1 MNYKIR
7 CLLTGTV
14 TTDSSVEKMHSVLDA
29 GRKIRVPVNIFYVE
43 GPKLR
48 LIFEAGMASSEE
60 MNKKWGAGKH
70 GALPPAE
77 GGGAES
83 IEKSLA
89 EVGATTDDIQF
100 VIPSHLHTDHA
111 WNLDVFP
118 RAKVIAQREEIIE
131 AIDPP
136 SPMRFGYS
144 RIINTKLVSRRQP
157 DELKIIDGDC
167 DIAEGLKLIKVPGHT
182 PGSQTLI
189 VQTEKGKVA
198 LCGQTGPSYANW
210 FPADARLGHALGF
223 LKDTYNP
230 DPLLAGTQRTYIQ
243 SMERIA
249 GMADIVV
256 PTHDWRIPRRIPEQW
271 WFSPPDEVCSRD
283 WSKVVFKY
291 GLI

>member
-29 GRKIRVPVNIFYVE
+29 GVKKKVPVQMFYVE
-43 GPKLR
+43 GPKLK
-48 LIFEAGMASSEE
+48 LVFEAGMADADD
-60 MNKKWGAGKH
+60 MNKKWGAGKY
-70 GALPPAE
+70 GALPGSE
-77 GGGAES
+77 GGGPES
-83 IEKSLA
+83 MVQSLKD
-89 EVGATTDDIQF
+89 VGTETEDIQY

-118 RAKVIAQREEIIE
+118 RATAIIQRDEIIE

-136 SPMRFGYS
+136 PPMRFGYS
-144 RIINTKLVSRRQP
+144 RIINVKLVGRRQP
-157 DELKIIDGDC
+157 EELKIIDGDYE
-167 DIAEGLKLIKVPGHT
+167 IAEGLKLIKVPGHT
-182 PGSQTLI
+182 SGSHALI

-210 FPADARLGHALGF
+210 FPADSRLGHALAF
-223 LKDTYNP
+223 LKGTYNP
-230 DPLLAGTQRTYIQ
+230 DPLLSCGQRTYIQ

-249 GMADIVV
+249 SVSDIVI

-271 WFSPPDEVCSRD
+271 WSSPPDEVCSRD
-283 WSKVVFKY
+283 WSKLVFKY